1 MLNVCA
7 DLVQFDQYSLQLYNY
22 AMVERFRSNQFFN
35 YGNFVADTRTLSRFF
50 KPALPPNPVDAAT
63 AAAAAA
69 AAAAAG
75 SALLADAS
83 KLSSQAP
90 KPQYSYIGLIAI
102 AILSSPEKKLVL
114 SDIYQHILDNY
125 SYFRSRGPG
134 WRNSI
139 RHNLSLN
146 DCFIKAGRSA
156 HGKGHYWAVHPAN
169 VEDFLKGDFRRRK
182 AQRKV
187 RRHMG
192 LTSDDDI
199 YDNSSPRQFF
209 PAINSPPPAAGQQGV
224 HGSQPPSAAN
234 VLPPHPVLTNPAL
247 YLGPGSTASATAT
260 GGGGGGGGV
269 GGAGQPPTGKL
280 SLIGDG
286 GPVEHHLHHQ
296 HQQAA
301 ALLHHH
307 HQQQQQQHLHQ
318 HHHQHQHHHHHHHHH
333 HQTTAAAIIMRN
345 TMESFSRKRQF
356 DVESLLRPDDGADD
370 REPYELRRPRL
381 CSPASSS
388 QSPSP
393 LPAYTGQ
400 GGLVMGGPPLPPPKT
415 SPAQTQPPH
424 GAKTPQQ

>member
-209 PAINSPPPAAGQQGV
+209 PAINSPPPAAGQQG
-224 HGSQPPSAAN
+224 
-234 VLPPHPVLTNPAL
+234 
-247 YLGPGSTASATAT
+247 
-260 GGGGGGGGV
+260 
-269 GGAGQPPTGKL
+269 
-280 SLIGDG
+280 
-286 GPVEHHLHHQ
+286 
-296 HQQAA
+296 
-301 ALLHHH
+301 
-307 HQQQQQQHLHQ
+307 
-318 HHHQHQHHHHHHHHH
+318 
-333 HQTTAAAIIMRN
+333 
-345 TMESFSRKRQF
+345 
-356 DVESLLRPDDGADD
+356 SLLRPDDGADD

-415 SPAQTQPPH
+415 SPAQAQPPH

>member
-35 YGNFVADTRTLSRFF
+35 YGNFVADSRTLSRFF
-50 KPALPPNPVDAAT
+50 KPSMY

-69 AAAAAG
+69 AAAAA
-75 SALLADAS
+75 LLADAS
-83 KLSSQAP
+83 GKLGSQAP

-199 YDNSSPRQFF
+199 YDNSSPRQFAF
-209 PAINSPPPAAGQQGV
+209 STINTPPAPVPPSQAP
-224 HGSQPPSAAN
+224 QPPLSHQAAAAAA
-234 VLPPHPVLTNPAL
+234 HHQQHQL
-247 YLGPGSTASATAT
+247 YLGPGCLTPSAVTATAT
-260 GGGGGGGGV
+260 
-269 GGAGQPPTGKL
+269 
-280 SLIGDG
+280 
-286 GPVEHHLHHQ
+286 
-296 HQQAA
+296 
-301 ALLHHH
+301 
-307 HQQQQQQHLHQ
+307 
-318 HHHQHQHHHHHHHHH
+318 
-333 HQTTAAAIIMRN
+333 HQTTAAAIITMRN

-356 DVESLLRPDDGADD
+356 DVESLLRPDDGSDD
-370 REPYELRRPRL
+370 GTISAPVGDGGGGYKRARPGH
-381 CSPASSS
+381 SP
-388 QSPSP
+388 P
-393 LPAYTGQ
+393 LA
-400 GGLVMGGPPLPPPKT
+400 LPPPFGHMPLLATVGPRLSRLPKAT
-415 SPAQTQPPH
+415 KQAVAIAIAVTPSPPPPAQSPPSTAAATVEERELPEATAH
-424 GAKTPQQ
+424 EPN

>member
-35 YGNFVADTRTLSRFF
+35 YGNFVADSRTLSRFF
-50 KPALPPNPVDAAT
+50 KPSMY
-63 AAAAAA
+63 
-69 AAAAAG
+69 AG
-75 SALLADAS
+75 GPGVTGPSALLADAS
-83 KLSSQAP
+83 GKGLGSQAP

-199 YDNSSPRQFF
+199 YDNSSPRQF
-209 PAINSPPPAAGQQGV
+209 PPP
-224 HGSQPPSAAN
+224 PPPP
-234 VLPPHPVLTNPAL
+234 PPHH
-247 YLGPGSTASATAT
+247 
-260 GGGGGGGGV
+260 
-269 GGAGQPPTGKL
+269 
-280 SLIGDG
+280 
-286 GPVEHHLHHQ
+286 HHLHHHHQQQQQQQQAVALLQ
-296 HQQAA
+296 HQHQVQQA
-301 ALLHHH
+301 HQQQ
-307 HQQQQQQHLHQ
+307 QQQQQQHLHQ

-333 HQTTAAAIIMRN
+333 HQTTAAAIITMRN

-356 DVESLLRPDDGADD
+356 DVESLLRPDDGSEDTPPPTAVTATDG
-370 REPYELRRPRL
+370 YKRPRAGL
-381 CSPASSS
+381 SPPLAAGMVAAFGHMPLLTVGPRLSRLPKATKVGATVTTVATASPPA
-388 QSPSP
+388 PSP
-393 LPAYTGQ
+393 VAAAAAVEEPELAVVDAAHDPN
-400 GGLVMGGPPLPPPKT
+400 
-415 SPAQTQPPH
+415 
-424 GAKTPQQ
+424 

>member
-209 PAINSPPPAAGQQGV
+209 P
-224 HGSQPPSAAN
+224 
-234 VLPPHPVLTNPAL
+234 
-247 YLGPGSTASATAT
+247 
-260 GGGGGGGGV
+260 
-269 GGAGQPPTGKL
+269 
-280 SLIGDG
+280 
-286 GPVEHHLHHQ
+286 HHLHHQ
-296 HQQAA
+296 HQQPP

>member
-50 KPALPPNPVDAAT
+50 KPSLPPNPVDAAT

-199 YDNSSPRQFF
+199 YDNSSP
-209 PAINSPPPAAGQQGV
+209 P
-224 HGSQPPSAAN
+224 
-234 VLPPHPVLTNPAL
+234 
-247 YLGPGSTASATAT
+247 
-260 GGGGGGGGV
+260 
-269 GGAGQPPTGKL
+269 
-280 SLIGDG
+280 
-286 GPVEHHLHHQ
+286 
-296 HQQAA
+296 A

-307 HQQQQQQHLHQ
+307 HQQQQQHLHQ

-356 DVESLLRPDDGADD
+356 DVESLLRPDDGADE

-393 LPAYTGQ
+393 LPPYTAQ
-400 GGLVMGGPPLPPPKT
+400 ALVLSGPKT
-415 SPAQTQPPH
+415 SPIPIQPS
-424 GAKTPQQ
+424 GGKTPQQ

>member
-50 KPALPPNPVDAAT
+50 KPSLPPNPVDAAT

-75 SALLADAS
+75 SALLADAT

-209 PAINSPPPAAGQQGV
+209 PAINSPP
-224 HGSQPPSAAN
+224 QPPSQPGCPSAHATSGASS
-234 VLPPHPVLTNPAL
+234 LPPPPLPAPVQQRRPLPPSVAE
-247 YLGPGSTASATAT
+247 AS
-260 GGGGGGGGV
+260 
-269 GGAGQPPTGKL
+269 
-280 SLIGDG
+280 
-286 GPVEHHLHHQ
+286 
-296 HQQAA
+296 
-301 ALLHHH
+301 
-307 HQQQQQQHLHQ
+307 QQQQHLHQ

-393 LPAYTGQ
+393 LPPYHASQ
-400 GGLVMGGPPLPPPKT
+400 ALVLAGPKT
-415 SPAQTQPPH
+415 SPAA
-424 GAKTPQQ
+424 GKTPHQ

>member
-50 KPALPPNPVDAAT
+50 KPSLPPNPVDAAT

-209 PAINSPPPAAGQQGV
+209 PAINSPP
-224 HGSQPPSAAN
+224 QPPSQQGPPTQQPSAGS
-234 VLPPHPVLTNPAL
+234 VLPPHPVLANPAL
-247 YLGPGSTASATAT
+247 YLGP
-260 GGGGGGGGV
+260 
-269 GGAGQPPTGKL
+269 
-280 SLIGDG
+280 
-286 GPVEHHLHHQ
+286 
-296 HQQAA
+296 
-301 ALLHHH
+301 
-307 HQQQQQQHLHQ
+307 
-318 HHHQHQHHHHHHHHH
+318 
-333 HQTTAAAIIMRN
+333 
-345 TMESFSRKRQF
+345 
-356 DVESLLRPDDGADD
+356 DDGADE

-393 LPAYTGQ
+393 LPPYTAQ
-400 GGLVMGGPPLPPPKT
+400 ALVLSGPKT
-415 SPAQTQPPH
+415 SPIPMQPS
-424 GAKTPQQ
+424 GGKTPQQ